1 MKEITEKV
9 KKLILKDMDNDIVPK
24 TITSFDDLQSYVDA
38 NMYFIE
44 SGFKLNTKGWVGS
57 LNQHIDEI
65 HKWLESRNQVE
76 YTCENETCRLIYVG
90 DYNSGYCSDECKG

>member
-1 MKEITEKV
+1 MKQITEKV
-9 KKLILKDMDNDIVPK
+9 KELILKDMDNDIVPK

-44 SGFKLNTKGWVGS
+44 SGFKLNTKGWVES

-90 DYNSGYCSDECKG
+90 DYNGGYCSDECKG